1 MSNPAD
7 NERIVY
13 ITAGAAN
20 MYCGS
25 CIHDNTLV
33 RALSRRNIDVQLVP
47 TYTPIRTD
55 EEDVSID
62 QVFFGGINVFLQQ
75 RIPLFRYLPRFMDR
89 FLDARWLLRWATS
102 KGLEID
108 PRELGSLTV
117 SMLRGTAGYQRKEVK
132 RLCRWLKGSV
142 NPGLINLTNMLI
154 AGCVP
159 AMKSRLGVPVLVTL
173 QGDDIFL
180 NQLVEPYRSQALKE
194 IRRLARQVDGFVVF
208 SEYYADFLGDLLEI
222 PAGKLHRV
230 PLGLDTED
238 FQSCRSTAAELDSRS
253 FEDSPLTIG
262 YLARL
267 APEKGLH
274 VLVDAFLE
282 LRTKPGMEQ
291 VCLKI
296 AGWLGDQ
303 HQAYV
308 DEQFGKVREA
318 GAESV
323 VEYVGSV
330 DRAGKIDFLKQLDVL
345 SVPTTYQEPKGL
357 FVLEAL
363 AAGVPVVQPRHGAF
377 PELLERIPAGL
388 LVNPDDATDLCDK
401 LVELLTDL
409 PRCRELG
416 RRGLEVVHGQYD
428 ADDMAAATWEVY
440 RQYLDGPVM
449 DHSR

>member
-7 NERIVY
+7 TERIVY

-132 RLCRWLKGSV
+132 RLCQWLKSSV

-194 IRRLARQVDGFVVF
+194 IRRLAQQVDGFVVF

-238 FQSCRSTAAELDSRS
+238 FQSCRSTAAE
-253 FEDSPLTIG
+253 FG
-262 YLARL
+262 FQV
-267 APEKGLH
+267 
-274 VLVDAFLE
+274 VL
-282 LRTKPGMEQ
+282 
-291 VCLKI
+291 
-296 AGWLGDQ
+296 
-303 HQAYV
+303 
-308 DEQFGKVREA
+308 
-318 GAESV
+318 
-323 VEYVGSV
+323 
-330 DRAGKIDFLKQLDVL
+330 
-345 SVPTTYQEPKGL
+345 
-357 FVLEAL
+357 
-363 AAGVPVVQPRHGAF
+363 
-377 PELLERIPAGL
+377 RIH
-388 LVNPDDATDLCDK
+388 
-401 LVELLTDL
+401 
-409 PRCRELG
+409 R
-416 RRGLEVVHGQYD
+416 
-428 ADDMAAATWEVY
+428 
-440 RQYLDGPVM
+440 
-449 DHSR
+449 

>member
-7 NERIVY
+7 TERIVY

-102 KGLEID
+102 RGLEID

-132 RLCRWLKGSV
+132 RLCHWLKSSV

-194 IRRLARQVDGFVVF
+194 IRRLAQQVDGFVVF
-208 SEYYADFLGDLLEI
+208 SDYYAEYLGDLLEI
-222 PAGKLHRV
+222 PEHKLHRV

-238 FQSCRSTAAELDSRS
+238 FQSCRSTSAELDSRS
-253 FEDSPLTIG
+253 PVDSPLTIG

-282 LRTKPGMEQ
+282 LRKKPGMEQ
-291 VCLKI
+291 ACLKI

-308 DEQFGKVREA
+308 DEQFAKVREA
-318 GAESV
+318 GAETV

-345 SVPTTYQEPKGL
+345 SVPTIYQEPKGL

-377 PELLERIPAGL
+377 PELLERIPGGL
-388 LVNPDDATDLCDK
+388 LVNPNDATDLSEK
-401 LVELLTDL
+401 LAELLTDL

-440 RQYLDGPVM
+440 RQYLDEPVT
-449 DHSR
+449 DHSE